1 MTALK
6 TARRPLGQHLAR
18 LTEPQ
23 QTFEAEALYH
33 RSAAWAIGELR
44 MSPLKKTVITIETDT
59 LLIIRRRSSIRAWC
73 PGCGQESDF
82 VSEGSVR
89 CLPGANVNKLALGGA
104 VEAVHRIAGEDG
116 GMLVCLDSAL
126 GRITKPNR
134 PPPAP
139 R

>member
-44 MSPLKKTVITIETDT
+44 MSLLKKTVITIETDT
-59 LLIIRRRSSIRAWC
+59 LLFIRRRSSTVPGVRSAVGKVTSFLRGALGAC
-73 PGCGQESDF
+73 PG
-82 VSEGSVR
+82 R
-89 CLPGANVNKLALGGA
+89 
-104 VEAVHRIAGEDG
+104 
-116 GMLVCLDSAL
+116 M
-126 GRITKPNR
+126 
-134 PPPAP
+134 
-139 R
+139 

>member
-23 QTFEAEALYH
+23 QTFEAGSTVPPFGSMGN
-33 RSAAWAIGELR
+33 RELR

-73 PGCGQESDF
+73 PGCGRESDF

-104 VEAVHRIAGEDG
+104 VEAVHRIAGENG

-126 GRITKPNR
+126 RRITKPNR